1 MNLFENAQAYIHR
14 HARPLDLARFRFHF
28 EGGSREDV
36 LRELAYYQNAD
47 GGFGHALEADSW
59 NPASTPIQT
68 WAATE
73 ILREIGHTD
82 ASHPIVRGILRYLT
96 SGAEFNG
103 HFYSMVTLENNDHPH
118 APWWS
123 YAPCTV
129 FNPNPCAVVA
139 SAMIR
144 CGTESQK
151 RLGLKIAGDCFE
163 LLVGDGFCGDHD
175 TLNIQALVEQLSRI
189 HSPLVS
195 DEVMKSMRRRILDNT
210 CFDTGKYGEY
220 YFTPLDFV
228 SSPDSMW
235 YDDVKHGIE
244 QTFDYWLDSINEQG
258 VWNPNF
264 SWGIDSDVS
273 RQVTEN
279 WKGYITVKRAKILLS
294 FGRIEK

>member
-1 MNLFENAQAYIHR
+1 MDY
-14 HARPLDLARFRFHF
+14 
-28 EGGSREDV
+28 
-36 LRELAYYQNAD
+36 
-47 GGFGHALEADSW
+47 
-59 NPASTPIQT
+59 
-68 WAATE
+68 
-73 ILREIGHTD
+73 
-82 ASHPIVRGILRYLT
+82 
-96 SGAEFNG
+96 
-103 HFYSMVTLENNDHPH
+103 PH
-118 APWWS
+118 APWWN

-144 CGTESQK
+144 YGTDSQK
-151 RLGLKIAGDCFE
+151 QLGFKIADDCLN
-163 LLVGDGFCGDHD
+163 LLIGDGFCGDHD
-175 TLNIQALVEQLSRI
+175 TLNIQALVEQLSQI

-210 CFDTGKYGEY
+210 CFDTSKYAGY
-220 YFTPLDFV
+220 FFTPLDFV
-228 SSPDSMW
+228 SSPNSMW

-244 QTFDYWLDSINEQG
+244 QTFDYWLDNINEQG

-279 WKGYITVKRAKILLS
+279 WKGYITVKRAKILLN